1 MTAHGRHGI
10 IVTRQAGTAAAFAP
24 LLPVLEAQRPD
35 LDLTLYCYPGS
46 DEFAGNVAHTVRHI
60 KDFADARDSLARLG
74 QVEFVLTGT
83 SEHVADDCAW
93 WSWARQ
99 RGIRSTGFV
108 DQWVNY
114 WQRFTTSRGNTERF
128 DHVPDRIAVVDAVA
142 RRRLADLGCTA
153 ESIIET
159 GSPALDDVLSAPA
172 TAGDAIRERFHCRG
186 GDILLL
192 YACESEWPE
201 EWRAKG
207 FDTFAAHD
215 QSLGL
220 ACQAALD
227 CDPGVGRDVVL
238 LVKPHP
244 RQKAAGETPD
254 VATGGVRIQV
264 CDGDRVAML
273 HAADIVLG
281 VHTMLLY
288 EASVLGKPVISIQ
301 PGKRGVCDLTDGRP
315 GIAVVEN
322 ARQLAT
328 ALDEAIARVAS
339 GAGRKPARAPGGSHA
354 ERFLDALGMLR
365 RGAP

>member
-1 MTAHGRHGI
+1 MTGQARHGI
-10 IVTRQAGTAAAFAP
+10 IVARQAGTAAAFAP

-35 LDLTLYCYPGS
+35 LELTLYCYPGS
-46 DEFAGNVAHTVRHI
+46 GEFAGNGGHSVRHI
-60 KDFADARDSLARLG
+60 MDFADARDGLARLG

-114 WQRFTTSRGNTERF
+114 WQRFTMSRGDGQRF

-153 ESIIET
+153 DSIIET
-159 GSPALDDVLSAPA
+159 GSPALDDILAAAP
-172 TAGDAIRERFHCRG
+172 TAGDAIRERFHCRD

-192 YACESEWPE
+192 YACEAEWPE
-201 EWRAKG
+201 EWRARD
-207 FDTFAAHD
+207 FDTFAAHE

-227 CDPGVGRDVVL
+227 RDAGGGREVVL
-238 LVKPHP
+238 VVKPHP
-244 RQKAAGETPD
+244 RQKGTVEAPDLAARG
-254 VATGGVRIQV
+254 ARIHV

-315 GIAVVEN
+315 GIVVVEN

-328 ALDEAIARVAS
+328 ALDEAIARIPS
-339 GAGRKPARAPGGSHA
+339 GTGRKPARAPGGGHA